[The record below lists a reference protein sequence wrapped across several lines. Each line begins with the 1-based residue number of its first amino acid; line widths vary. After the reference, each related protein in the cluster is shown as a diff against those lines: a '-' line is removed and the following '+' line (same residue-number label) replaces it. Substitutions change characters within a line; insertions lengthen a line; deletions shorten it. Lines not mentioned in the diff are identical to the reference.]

1 MTQDTINI
9 EGQEHKLEDLSD
21 EVKGLIE
28 LYMQARADHDKYRKK
43 ASIHEFAAVNFANM
57 ISQKVNGNGRPEILG
72 SNQPD
77 HDS

>member
-9 EGQEHKLEDLSD
+9 DGEEHKLDDLSD
-21 EVKGLIE
+21 EVKGMIE
-28 LYMQARADHDKYRKK
+28 LYLQARQDSEKYRKK

-57 ISQKVNGNGRPEILG
+57 ISQKVNGNGRPEVLG